1 MQVKSSWNAGF
12 GKIATRSA
20 QTLLILALISVII
33 FGLVQLKL
41 VVIPVI
47 IAIILASALSPLV
60 TLMERARINRA
71 AGSFI
76 TVLSFIALI
85 ASIGYFVVHSIKSQW
100 TTNANSVQAG
110 FDQVSKWLHSGELPI
125 PTEKIDELLNSGT
138 KYLTSSSFGQ
148 NALQFSGGLASLLA
162 GILLTLVILFFLLK
176 DGDRI
181 FSFLVGFMKESIRDK
196 AHEAGEQATKVL
208 GGYIVGTTIVALI
221 DAVLIGIG
229 LIVMGVPLVIPL
241 CLLVVIGAYIPYLG
255 SISSSVII
263 SLVALATCGLQ
274 TAIIVAIIVLT
285 VNQVEGLISPI
296 ILGNVLKM
304 SALAILLALT
314 VGAIV
319 GGIVGTLLAVPVMAV
334 GWVIWTTWNQPEL
347 SEPTQLQQ
355 PAPEDTDSKPA
366 NQANISSSMWEL
378 S

>member
-1 MQVKSSWNAGF
+1 MQVESWNTGF

-20 QTLLILALISVII
+20 QALLILALTSVII

-60 TLMERARINRA
+60 SLMERIRINRT

-76 TVLSFIALI
+76 AVFSFIALI
-85 ASIGYFVVHSIKSQW
+85 ASLGYFIVSSIKNQW
-100 TTNANSVQAG
+100 TSNAASVQAG
-110 FDQVSKWLHSGELPI
+110 FEQASKWLHSGNLPI
-125 PTEKIDELLNSGT
+125 PTEKIDELLNIGT

-162 GILLTLVILFFLLK
+162 GFFLTLVILFFLLK
-176 DGDRI
+176 DGDKI
-181 FSFLVGFMKESIRDK
+181 FSFLVGFAKVEIRNK
-196 AHEAGEQATKVL
+196 LHEIGEQATKVL
-208 GGYIVGTTIVALI
+208 GGYIIGTTIVALI
-221 DAVLIGIG
+221 DAVLIGAG
-229 LIVMGVPLVIPL
+229 LLIMGMPLVIPL
-241 CLLVVIGAYIPYLG
+241 CLLVFIGAYIPYLG
-255 SISSSVII
+255 SMSSSVII
-263 SLVALATCGLQ
+263 SLVALVTCGLH
-274 TAIIVAIIVLT
+274 TAIIVTIIVFT

-296 ILGNVLKM
+296 ILGNVLRI

-319 GGIVGTLLAVPVMAV
+319 GGIVGTLLAVPVVAV
-334 GWVIWTTWNQPEL
+334 VWVAWTTWHS
-347 SEPTQLQQ
+347 SEPVSPVQNPDQN
-355 PAPEDTDSKPA
+355 S
-366 NQANISSSMWEL
+366 ISSENTKPCATPESSWEL